1 MNDALA
7 AIALGRR
14 IDLTREADF
23 MVGGMQVHPTAC
35 EVVLGGQRI
44 RLQPRVMQVLIALA
58 RAGGEAVS
66 RESLSDVC
74 WGQVTVTDD
83 ALNRCIQRL
92 RRLSEEARGAFVIET
107 IPRLGYRLGV
117 VNPTASEAKVP
128 DAAATGF
135 RRFWPIVAGGAMAIA
150 ALTTAG
156 LWMWNTR
163 PAHWS
168 IERSETLVSTPLL
181 EGQPALSPD
190 GTMLAYAAGPSFL
203 SGHLYLKR
211 LSSVE
216 SIPLSNGGADG
227 SPTWSPDGAHVAFVS
242 WSAGEPCRIK
252 ITEVPAGLA
261 REIGRCQT
269 AEFTGLAWSAT
280 GDALFIADS
289 PNPGGAS
296 QITRVDLANGSRSAI
311 THPPGGFDDIEPK
324 ISPDG
329 RWLLYSRVSTLPD
342 RTIIHNL
349 ATGEERILAQ
359 LPQEYLGKAWA
370 DDSKSVF
377 YVGETAQGISLWSYP
392 IDGGARGTLISKGLP
407 LNLRKIATA
416 RGGLLAAEYLTGRW
430 NAVRPP
436 GPGDNGP
443 VVVDPANNA
452 TSWPGFAPDGALAM
466 GSTRSGEGAI
476 WLMRPG
482 ERARM
487 LLSYATEIPVFASWS
502 PDGAEL
508 AFVTLGPEMD
518 VRVVTS
524 SGLEVAKIKA
534 PGTEVGEPA
543 WSGDGH
549 ALLFPAR
556 DSGGWRIWRTD
567 LARTKPPYPITGY
580 GWAVV
585 RTVGDTIYAAR
596 PGQPGIWRL
605 DPMPK
610 EIITSFSGRIPWA
623 WRIFKDRI
631 VYADESPSHG
641 PRLLSAPLAGGAAR
655 RFADVPGIE
664 QWQFTIDPRSGTPVY
679 VAAMN
684 VDLDIELFH
693 LQRN

>member
-23 MVGGMQVHPTAC
+23 VVGGMQVHPTAC
-35 EVVLGGQRI
+35 EVVLAGERI
-44 RLQPRVMQVLIALA
+44 RLQPRVMQVLIALT

-66 RESLSDVC
+66 RESLSEIC

-92 RRLSEEARGAFVIET
+92 RRLSEEAKGSFVIET
-107 IPRLGYRLGV
+107 ISRLGYRLRAIDPPPSTEHGP
-117 VNPTASEAKVP
+117 VNP
-128 DAAATGF
+128 ATT
-135 RRFWPIVAGGAMAIA
+135 RWRLRSVVAGGVATLA
-150 ALTTAG
+150 ALAAAG
-156 LWMWNTR
+156 LWMWNTK

-190 GTMLAYAAGPSFL
+190 GTMLVYAAGPSFS

-216 SIPLSNGGADG
+216 SIPLSDGAADG
-227 SPTWSPDGAHVAFVS
+227 SPAWSPDSASVAYVS
-242 WSAGEPCRIK
+242 WRAGEPCRIK
-252 ITEVPAGLA
+252 ITAVPAGLA
-261 REIGRCQT
+261 REVGRCQT
-269 AEFTGLAWSAT
+269 AEFTGLAWSAA

-296 QITRVDLANGSRSAI
+296 QITRVDLASGRRSAI
-311 THPPGGFDDIEPK
+311 THPPGGFDDIEPR

-392 IDGGARGTLISKGLP
+392 IDGGARGTLIGKGLP

-416 RGGLLAAEYLTGRW
+416 RGGLLAAEYITGRW

-436 GPGDNGP
+436 GPGEKGP

-452 TSWPGFAPDGALAM
+452 TSWPGFAPDGTLAM

-508 AFVTLGPEMD
+508 AFVTLGPEID

-524 SGLEVAKIKA
+524 TGLEVAKIKA

-549 ALLFPAR
+549 ALLFPVR
-556 DSGGWRIWRTD
+556 DSGGWKIWRTD
-567 LARTKPPYPITGY
+567 LAPSKPPYPITGY

-585 RTVGDTIYAAR
+585 RTVGDVVYAAK
-596 PGQPGIWRL
+596 PGLPGIWKL
-605 DPMPK
+605 NPTPK
-610 EIITSFSGRIPWA
+610 EIIASFSGRIPWA

-631 VYADESPSHG
+631 VYADENSRQGS
-641 PRLLSAPLAGGAAR
+641 RLLSAPLAGGPALP
-655 RFADVPGIE
+655 FADVPGIE

-693 LQRN
+693 LKRN